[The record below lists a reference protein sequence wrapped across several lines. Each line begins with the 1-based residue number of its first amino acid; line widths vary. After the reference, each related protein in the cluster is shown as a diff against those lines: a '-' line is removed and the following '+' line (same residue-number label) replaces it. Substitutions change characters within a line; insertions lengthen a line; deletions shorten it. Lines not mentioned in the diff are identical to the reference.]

1 MSDFKNVTGYLSK
14 SIIPFSDVDKAGIV
28 YTAHFADYVLKGW
41 EDYFRNIGIPWE
53 SFVGGPV
60 IRGLPVVSL
69 NILFHSPAYCGDEI
83 EIETRISKTTR
94 HRIYFK
100 SSIVNLTTGRVLTT
114 ANMTVAA
121 FGMDYKS
128 CPMPDF
134 ILEAINRRG
143 INKNGK

>member
-1 MSDFKNVTGYLSK
+1 MAIPDTRRHRTRM
-14 SIIPFSDVDKAGIV
+14 IIFFSDVDKAGIV
-28 YTAHFADYVLKGW
+28 YTAHFADYTLKGW

-60 IRGLPVVSL
+60 IRGLPVVRL
-69 NILFHSPAYCGDEI
+69 HILFHSPAYCGDQI
-83 EIETRISKTTR
+83 EIETRISKITR

-100 SSIVNLTTGRVLTT
+100 STIVNLTTGRALTT

-128 CPMPDF
+128 CPIPDF
-134 ILEAINRRG
+134 ILEAINGKG
-143 INKNGK
+143 IYKNGQ